1 MNKLLVSVSIA
12 ITMYVGGAQAAGDPE
27 AGKTKSATC
36 TGCHMADGNSANP
49 LWPKLA
55 GQHPAYLLKQIMDFK
70 SGARK
75 DPTMGPMAAPLNEQD
90 AEDLAAWFASQTQS
104 PGTADPDQ
112 VALGQRIYRGG
123 NPDTGVAACTACHGP
138 TGLGN
143 PAADFPRI
151 SGQHAAYVEKTL
163 KDFRAGDRANDPAKM
178 MRGVAAKMSDKE
190 IAAVAQFI
198 QGLN

>member
-1 MNKLLVSVSIA
+1 
-12 ITMYVGGAQAAGDPE
+12 MYVGGAQAAGDPE